1 MAGVKNLDRRWLV
14 TGLQDRFIKAGIPT
28 QSRRLAV
35 LAWVL
40 QWLIPL
46 LWVVIAY
53 IATTTGTPDLDG
65 GPANSIDL
73 KPISKISWIV
83 LSSIAPIFLG
93 LAFRRMYVLLR
104 TFGQGQFFTKDTADA
119 MRGVGVF
126 ILLYVVFWQIDVLV
140 IGTIMYYSENLRSF
154 PWVLN
159 FELGTFAA
167 GLAVLLLAGV
177 IKEGCRMQEELRFVV

>member
-1 MAGVKNLDRRWLV
+1 MADVKALDRRWLF
-14 TGLQDRFIKAGIPT
+14 TGLQEKFVKAGIPT
-28 QSRRLAV
+28 HSRRLAV

-46 LWVVIAY
+46 LWVITAY
-53 IATTTGTPDLDG
+53 LATVLGTPDLDG
-65 GPANSIDL
+65 GPENSIDL

-83 LSSIAPIFLG
+83 LSSIAPLFLG
-93 LAFRRMYVLLR
+93 LAFRRMHILLR
-104 TFGQGQFFTKDTADA
+104 TFGQGQFFTQDTVDA
-119 MRGVGVF
+119 MRGVGVY

-167 GLAVLLLAGV
+167 GLAVLLLASV